1 MKNLRLRTKVAR
13 SLGGSSRGVTLIE
26 VLIAL
31 ALFSIIAIVFL
42 GGLTVAARA
51 VFIGDQR
58 TTAESLARAQMEYV
72 KSSDYSDAADGANGQ
87 AFYPKLE
94 PKVDGGPVP
103 HNYSIWSVNRTGAVL
118 YGGVYDQIIAI
129 AWNSTA
135 GDYANTETGLQKI
148 TLVIKHDDRVVFTLE
163 GFNRKSG

>member
-13 SLGGSSRGVTLIE
+13 VLRGTSRGVTLIE

-31 ALFSIIAIVFL
+31 ALFTIIAIVFL

-72 KSSDYSDAADGANGQ
+72 KSQAYSPAEWDYEITATSRTRTYHEEPDKRPTWWSDVPEDIPPELDAMYHAYAVRVDAEPIEDPDDPDSDLVG
-87 AFYPKLE
+87 
-94 PKVDGGPVP
+94 
-103 HNYSIWSVNRTGAVL
+103 I
-118 YGGVYDQIIAI
+118 
-129 AWNSTA
+129 
-135 GDYANTETGLQKI
+135 QKI
-148 TLVIKHDDRVVFTLE
+148 IVTVRHDDRVVFTLE
-163 GFNRKSG
+163 GYNMDR

>member
-58 TTAESLARAQMEYV
+58 TTAESLARAQMEFV
-72 KSSDYSDAADGANGQ
+72 KSSKYTAALPDAGGQ

-94 PKVDGGPVP
+94 PKAAGGPVP
-103 HNYSIWSVNRTGAVL
+103 HNYSIWSVNRTGDVL
-118 YGGVYDQIIAI
+118 YGDDEIIAI

>member
-13 SLGGSSRGVTLIE
+13 VLRGTSRGVTLIE

-31 ALFSIIAIVFL
+31 ALFTIIAIVFL

-72 KSSDYSDAADGANGQ
+72 KSQAYSVPLWGYDLTSSTGVCRDEGGDLLCPDWWDPSKDIPPELDAMYHAYAVSVDAE
-87 AFYPKLE
+87 PLE
-94 PKVDGGPVP
+94 DPEDPG
-103 HNYSIWSVNRTGAVL
+103 NYLVGI
-118 YGGVYDQIIAI
+118 
-129 AWNSTA
+129 
-135 GDYANTETGLQKI
+135 QKI
-148 TLVIKHDDRVVFTLE
+148 IVTVRHDDRVVFTLE
-163 GFNRKSG
+163 GYNMDR